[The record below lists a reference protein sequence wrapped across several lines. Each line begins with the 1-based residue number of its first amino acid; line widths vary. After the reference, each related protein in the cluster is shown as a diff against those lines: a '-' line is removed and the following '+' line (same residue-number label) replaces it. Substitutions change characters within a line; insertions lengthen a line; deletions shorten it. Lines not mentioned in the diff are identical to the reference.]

1 MGSNAH
7 SAEARSEE
15 GLGEK
20 IDHDIE
26 EDEQQEGFKEFLWSW
41 GPAILALVVGLAF
54 AFVAMGQATTMVVIA
69 CWLAAWTIFT
79 ALQEL
84 WSRLR
89 LRRQGRKVAGAV
101 WGRSIAHIGVGL
113 FIVGVTFVN
122 SYEVEQDIRMREGGT
137 IDIGGYTFRFDG
149 VRDVEG
155 PNYIAKQGNFTVT
168 RDGEPVAARPGMVRV
183 GEPLEYP
190 TETVAVSSIPNSRR
204 ICCR

>member
-1 MGSNAH
+1 
-7 SAEARSEE
+7 
-15 GLGEK
+15 
-20 IDHDIE
+20 
-26 EDEQQEGFKEFLWSW
+26 
-41 GPAILALVVGLAF
+41 
-54 AFVAMGQATTMVVIA
+54 VIA

-101 WGRSIAHIGVGL
+101 WGRSVAHIGVGL

-155 PNYIAKQGNFTVT
+155 PNYIAKQGDFTVT
-168 RDGEPVAARPGMVRV
+168 RDGEPVANLMSQKRVYRVQTNPMTEAGIDPGFTRDLYVSLGEELPGGGWSVRIYYKPYIRWIWLGAILMALGGLLAAADRRYRIKARRVPQATVAPGMASAKT
-183 GEPLEYP
+183 P
-190 TETVAVSSIPNSRR
+190 
-204 ICCR
+204 